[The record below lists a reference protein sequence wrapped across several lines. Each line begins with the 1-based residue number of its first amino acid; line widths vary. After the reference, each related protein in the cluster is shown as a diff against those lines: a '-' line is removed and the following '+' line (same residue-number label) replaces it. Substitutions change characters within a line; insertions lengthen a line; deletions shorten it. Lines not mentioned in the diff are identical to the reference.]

1 MLLATAGACANSG
14 VVSPVGSGISKDH
27 QYFEKA
33 SDDRLSPTGMVVYI
47 FII

>member
-14 VVSPVGSGISKDH
+14 VVSPVGSGISEDRLF
-27 QYFEKA
+27 FEKA
-33 SDDRLSPTGMVVYI
+33 SDDRLSPAGMVVYI